1 LTVVL
6 GRAGSDFYRK
16 PVDPLEH
23 TLLAPYLHPVS
34 LNTLHPVVQFQAVVK
49 RYNGKTVLPGL
60 DLSVAEGEFLT
71 LLGPSGCG
79 KTTALRLIAGFET
92 PDSGAVLLDGQCVN
106 AIPPERRHVNTV
118 FQSYAL
124 FPHMTIA
131 DNVAFGL
138 KMKKTPRAEI
148 GDRVKEVL
156 ERVQLTDFGDRKPDQ
171 LSGGQQQRVALARA
185 LINRPRVLLLDEPL
199 SALDYRLRK
208 AMQRELKALQRQF
221 GLTFIFVTHDQEEAL
236 SMSDRVVVMRS
247 GMIQQIGAPREIYE
261 NPVNRFVAQFVGESN
276 ILDGVVTGL
285 PDSSL
290 IQAHVEGLICTLRSV
305 RPFSLGDGL
314 HVLLRPEDLR
324 VSVLS
329 EGNVPAGQWGGKIV
343 EKTYKGVT
351 LDTSIRLDSGKTL
364 LASEFFGEDYPAFDY
379 VLGQRVSVGWV
390 PGWETVLP
398 ADED

>member
-1 LTVVL
+1 
-6 GRAGSDFYRK
+6 
-16 PVDPLEH
+16 
-23 TLLAPYLHPVS
+23 
-34 LNTLHPVVQFQAVVK
+34 
-49 RYNGKTVLPGL
+49 L

-290 IQAHVEGLICTLRSV
+290 IQAHVEGLIYTLRSV
-305 RPFSLGDGL
+305 RPFLLGDGL